1 MPMKSP
7 SGFAKSISVTT
18 QDFLSTSSVEKSSN
32 NWNLTSS
39 FAFEQ
44 SILHSELEG
53 LSKNISHF

>member
-7 SGFAKSISVTT
+7 SGFAKSISVMT

-32 NWNLTSS
+32 DWNLTSS

-44 SILHSELEG
+44 SI
-53 LSKNISHF
+53 